1 MDWNTAADRHHERM
15 VQVEL
20 DEARRQARETAMA
33 LLKAAGFAFVLLCV
47 CFTIAVVGA
56 AIIVPFIK

>member
-20 DEARRQARETAMA
+20 DEARRHARETAMA
-33 LLKAAGFAFVLLCV
+33 LVKIAGMGFVLISC
-47 CFTIAVVGA
+47 CFTIACIGA
-56 AIIVPFIK
+56 AIILPFMK